1 EVAERYADGQ
11 ATREELSNPWP
22 LRLPARMPSE
32 PAEWSN
38 AKASASAG
46 DAARLAAAR
55 DTKKM
60 GLEYFTGEVARYAA
74 GAVAWK
80 IAGAARSASHAA
92 SWASAWNQTEAD
104 EYAEQ
109 AWLLRDIF

>member
-1 EVAERYADGQ
+1 MTGHEWLTSTDPQAMLDFLCQSVKAGDRKLRLFACACCRRIWPLLTDEKSRKAVEVAERYADGQ

-60 GLEYFTGEVARYAA
+60 
-74 GAVAWK
+74 
-80 IAGAARSASHAA
+80 
-92 SWASAWNQTEAD
+92 
-104 EYAEQ
+104 
-109 AWLLRDIF
+109 